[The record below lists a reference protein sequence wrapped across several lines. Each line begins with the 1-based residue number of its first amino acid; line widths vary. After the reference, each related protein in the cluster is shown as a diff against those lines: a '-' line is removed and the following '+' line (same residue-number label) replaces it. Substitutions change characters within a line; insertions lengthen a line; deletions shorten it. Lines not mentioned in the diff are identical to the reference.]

1 MFVVDYDS
9 KTETF
14 KGNGDKTEHLV
25 EIHDKFE
32 DALSSYREV
41 KESKPLFTT
50 ITNLKLSRAVL
61 EEMDVSN
68 FL

>member
-1 MFVVDYDS
+1 MFIVDYDS

-32 DALSSYREV
+32 DALASYREI
-41 KESKPLFTT
+41 KESKPLFVT
-50 ITNLKLSRAVL
+50 ITNLKLSRARL
-61 EEMDVSN
+61 EEIDVSS